1 MEKELSIKV
10 ENVSKSFSIPVAKK
24 STLQSYFVNPFE
36 KTKHRNLIALKNI
49 TFDVRKNEFFS
60 IIGKNGAGKSTL
72 LKIISGIYIPDSGS
86 VKVQGRLVP
95 FLELG
100 VGFHPDLTA
109 RENVFLN
116 GVLLGLSKKEIT
128 EQFDEI
134 FRFAGL
140 EEFTD
145 VPIKKFSSGMEVRL
159 AFSVSIRVKSEI
171 LALDEVLAVGDAKF
185 QQKCYRYFDKIKGT
199 KTMLFVSHDLKSVEK
214 YSDRVLLLKKN
225 NEYEIG
231 HPKKMIEKY
240 LKE

>member
-1 MEKELSIKV
+1 MQKEFSIKI
-10 ENVSKSFSIPVAKK
+10 ENVSKSFNIPIAKR
-24 STLQSYFVNPFE
+24 STLQSYFTNPF
-36 KTKHRNLIALKNI
+36 KRTRHRQLIALKNVNCN
-49 TFDVRKNEFFS
+49 VRKNEFLS
-60 IIGKNGAGKSTL
+60 IIGRNGVGKSTL
-72 LKIISGIYIPDSGS
+72 LKIISGIYMPDSGN
-86 VKVQGRLVP
+86 VNVQGRLVP

-134 FRFAGL
+134 FRFAEL
-140 EEFTD
+140 EEFTN
-145 VPIKKFSSGMEVRL
+145 VPVKKFSSGMEVRL

-171 LALDEVLAVGDAKF
+171 LVLDEVLAVGDAKF
-185 QQKCYRYFDKIKGT
+185 QQKCYNYFDRIKGS
-199 KTMLFVSHDLKSVEK
+199 KTMLFVSHDLESVEK

-225 NEYEIG
+225 HEYEIG
-231 HPKKMIEKY
+231 QPKEMIEKY